1 MDRPQTA
8 KLFKNGRSQAVRLPV
23 QFRFK
28 GSEVFVT
35 RVGDK
40 VILSAKPTSWDDFF
54 DAKPRVPA
62 NFMTARTDLPPQKR
76 RMFK

>member
-40 VILSAKPTSWDDFF
+40 VILSAKPASWDDFF
-54 DAKPRVPA
+54 DAKPGVPVD
-62 NFMTARTDLPPQKR
+62 FMAGRKDLPAQKR
-76 RMFK
+76 RLFK

>member
-54 DAKPRVPA
+54 DTKSRVPE
-62 NFMTARTDLPPQKR
+62 NFMADRKNLPPQKR
-76 RMFK
+76 RIFK